1 MPHMFT
7 IVAYVLACL
16 HLLIGTDEVGIY
28 VLLYL
33 VIKYSTN

>member
-1 MPHMFT
+1 MPHMFA
-7 IVAYVLACL
+7 IVAYLACL